1 MKVWVKDIHV
11 IGIRPNRRTLQLQ
24 YVIITEN
31 QLGQTDTIWVDVSKF
46 DKHEVEL
53 EIKRRHSAR
62 AGVPPNQIQVEWL
75 VEPPEISITPSKA

>member
-11 IGIRPNRRTLQLQ
+11 VGIRPRRNELQLQ

-31 QLGQTDTIWVDVSKF
+31 QLGQTDTVWVDVTKF
-46 DKHEVEL
+46 NKEEVEL

-62 AGVPPNQIQVEWL
+62 AGVPPNSITVEWL
-75 VEPPEISITPSKA
+75 VEPPKISISES